1 MFGRGALFHDPCIP
15 CPHLD
20 VTWWERARMDTG
32 KTSGREEG
40 EAWEQLRVLPVEIGR
55 AHV

>member
-15 CPHLD
+15 SPHLD

-32 KTSGREEG
+32 KTSGREDG
-40 EAWEQLRVLPVEIGR
+40 EAWEQLRVLPVGGPLS
-55 AHV
+55 